1 MKYEDTHISY
11 NESCFIVN
19 AIDFY
24 IANFKSQTSLSKESL
39 NDYMNIKTKYE
50 KLEPQILNLQIKE

>member
-24 IANFKSQTSLSKESL
+24 IAKFKIK
-39 NDYMNIKTKYE
+39 NIF
-50 KLEPQILNLQIKE
+50 

>member
-1 MKYEDTHISY
+1 MKIKYVDTHISY
-11 NESCFIVN
+11 NESCL
-19 AIDFY
+19 
-24 IANFKSQTSLSKESL
+24 ANFKSQTSLSKESL